1 MAVTLGQREKLGC
14 LVADTLGRGEQRSH
28 RTVAKKRED
37 SQSAGTMNESN
48 PHGFRWALYYLDPV
62 RKWNFVFTKRVA
74 EAGRVLPDDS
84 VIVARYALLRPLLF
98 SIFIL
103 ILLTILRLHRLPCF
117 AIS

>member
-28 RTVAKKRED
+28 RTVARKRED

-74 EAGRVLPDDS
+74 
-84 VIVARYALLRPLLF
+84 
-98 SIFIL
+98 
-103 ILLTILRLHRLPCF
+103 
-117 AIS
+117 